1 MTATRAVPVMP
12 AVLILGGAR
21 LHRDRYLMGANVRP
35 AAFRSSRG
43 PSLAASVAASATAAL
58 ALAGGAVA
66 CGGAPAASGVVSVSN
81 GGCGGG
87 WHLAGPGWHTFQV
100 YNASAEG
107 AEVDLVNPANGA
119 IYAEVEA
126 LGPGTT
132 SPMRLNV
139 GSGSYA
145 FRCLF
150 EDFSAIT
157 GPAVTVGGHATG
169 TPAIRPITRN
179 DLLAPARTYHDWIA
193 AGLGTLAGQG
203 ATLASDIRGGNLGRA
218 KADWLTAHL
227 TYERLGAA
235 YDAFGDFDG
244 KINGTAAGLDGG
256 VNSPDWTGF
265 YRLEYGL
272 WHGQSA
278 RQLAGVANTLVTD
291 VRGLRAA
298 WPTMEIDLLDMGLRT
313 HEILENALQFQ
324 LTGQDDYGSGTTL
337 ATVGANIAG
346 TRELLTVLHPLLA
359 PRYAG
364 LPAVS
369 AWLDRLA
376 SLLDQAKK
384 PNGAWIPVSALS
396 SSLREQ
402 IDAAASQSL
411 EELAPIAAIT
421 EPRRT

>member
-1 MTATRAVPVMP
+1 
-12 AVLILGGAR
+12 
-21 LHRDRYLMGANVRP
+21 MGVNVRP
-35 AAFRSSRG
+35 AALTPSAAS
-43 PSLAASVAASATAAL
+43 SLAAALVALVAL
-58 ALAGGAVA
+58 AIAAGGAVA
-66 CGGAPAASGVVSVSN
+66 CSSSSSSSGGGGPAAGSISVSN

-87 WHLAGPGWHTFQV
+87 WSLAGPGWHTFQV

-107 AEVDLVNPANGA
+107 AEIDLVDPANGA

-150 EDFSAIT
+150 EDFDAIT
-157 GPAVTVGGHATG
+157 GPTVTVGGHARG
-169 TPAIRPITRN
+169 TPAILPITTD
-179 DLLAPARTYHDWIA
+179 DLLAPARMYHGWVA
-193 AGLGTLAGQG
+193 AGLGTLAAQT
-203 ATLASDIRGGNLGRA
+203 ATLAADVRGGKLGQA
-218 KADWLTAHL
+218 KTGWLTAHL

-244 KINGTAAGLDGG
+244 KIDGTAAGLDGG
-256 VNSPDWTGF
+256 VSSPGWTGF

-272 WHGQSA
+272 WHGQSG
-278 RQLAGVANTLVTD
+278 RQLAGVANKLVTD

-313 HEILENALQFQ
+313 HEIGENALQFQ
-324 LTGQDDYGSGTTL
+324 LTGHDDYGSGTTL

-364 LPAVS
+364 LPAVYT
-369 AWLDRLA
+369 WLDRLQ
-376 SLLDQAKK
+376 SLLDQAKA
-384 PNGAWIPVSALS
+384 PNGGWLGVSALNP
-396 SSLREQ
+396 SLREQ

-411 EELAPIAAIT
+411 EELSPIAAIT